1 MNDLKDR
8 LTLSP
13 APASDARA
21 SVSHLLSR
29 ASTYPCSAATPAF
42 TRLAHSTSTF
52 QLALDALLP
61 IIDPPIPA
69 ELTSRILASFILFAL
84 YAPHPIAINPFK
96 SVLFVTFIKERD
108 KARAASA
115 VGIAPNEPLVWVL
128 WKILKGDG
136 DDIGPYS
143 PSALAR
149 SLLPPNFRATKLIL
163 DDTLYRATDADLNDN
178 TYAHLEHNA
187 RPVTPLN
194 GNVRYVTSEEDAQNE
209 AVARAMHLLLAA
221 RSRVLSLAEQRHL
234 MPLLP
239 ALLSP
244 STRQAR
250 PPRALLAPAD
260 IAPLVATNPA
270 LAAGVVGA
278 LLAAGPLYDTSNG
291 LTSDLPR
298 DVSVLLSGAV
308 DQANG
313 GTAGMKTSAILF
325 ALARLPPML
334 PTFDVL
340 GRLLRDPRAVNVD
353 DEMVD
358 QSNGFNG
365 KAMTRNEF
373 FAGGSTASTITNGNG
388 HGKAATTTI
397 SDLVR
402 TEVLGRFI
410 AASIDW
416 LDSAEREEREGRV
429 SEDTWAQGVVHLCR
443 FYSALLRAGVVD
455 LASDTDSAAMA
466 HFSLRHA
473 RFGEANALYRLL
485 VGGIA
490 E

>member
-1 MNDLKDR
+1 MHAVLRRMNDEPSFS
-8 LTLSP
+8 TPPLS
-13 APASDARA
+13 SIDARA
-21 SVSHLLSR
+21 SVSHLLSH

-61 IIDPPIPA
+61 VLDPPVPA
-69 ELTSRILASFILFAL
+69 ELTTRILASFILFAL
-84 YAPHPIAINPFK
+84 YAPHPIEINPFK
-96 SVLFVTFIKERD
+96 SVLFVTFVKERD

-115 VGIAPNEPLVWVL
+115 GGVAPNEPLVWVL

-163 DDTLYRATDADLNDN
+163 DDTLYRAAAADLDDSA
-178 TYAHLEHNA
+178 YSQLEENA
-187 RPVTPLN
+187 RPVTLQTDNMRLITP
-194 GNVRYVTSEEDAQNE
+194 EDDAQNE
-209 AVARAMHLLLAA
+209 AVAHAMRLLLAA

-244 STRQAR
+244 ATRHEN

-260 IAPLVATNPA
+260 LTPLVAINPA

-278 LLAAGPLYDTSNG
+278 LLAAGTPTGGPNG
-291 LTSDLPR
+291 LDSVAA
-298 DVSVLLSGAV
+298 DVLEGLNGSSGV
-308 DQANG
+308 GEHPNG
-313 GTAGMKTSAILF
+313 
-325 ALARLPPML
+325 ARLPPML

-340 GRLLRDPRAVNVD
+340 GRLLRDGRVVALDDENVD
-353 DEMVD
+353 FGDGLNGN
-358 QSNGFNG
+358 SNGLG
-365 KAMTRNEF
+365 AT
-373 FAGGSTASTITNGNG
+373 
-388 HGKAATTTI
+388 ATTTI
-397 SDLVR
+397 ADLIR
-402 TEVLGRFI
+402 TDVLGRFV

-416 LDSAEREEREGRV
+416 LDSAEREEREGRA

-443 FYSALLRAGVVD
+443 FYAALLRAGIAD
-455 LASDTDSAAMA
+455 STSDADSAAMA

-485 VGGIA
+485 VSGA
-490 E
+490 NE

>member
-1 MNDLKDR
+1 MHAVLRAMNDEP
-8 LTLSP
+8 LSLSSRVSP
-13 APASDARA
+13 VDARA
-21 SVSHLLSR
+21 SVSHLLSH

-61 IIDPPIPA
+61 VIDPPVPA

-84 YAPHPIAINPFK
+84 YAPHPIEINPFK
-96 SVLFVTFIKERD
+96 SVLFVTFLKERD

-115 VGIAPNEPLVWVL
+115 GGIAPNEPLVWVL

-163 DDTLYRATDADLNDN
+163 DDTLYRADPADLDD
-178 TYAHLEHNA
+178 TAYAHLEENA
-187 RPVTPLN
+187 RPSTPQN
-194 GNVRYVTSEEDAQNE
+194 DNTRPITSEEDAQNE
-209 AVARAMHLLLAA
+209 LVAHAMRLLLAA

-234 MPLLP
+234 TPLLP

-244 STRQAR
+244 ATRSHN

-260 IAPLVATNPA
+260 LAPLVATNPA
-270 LAAGVVGA
+270 LAAGVIGA
-278 LLAAGPLYDTSNG
+278 LLAVGPPEGQNGVDLVAADVLDG
-291 LTSDLPR
+291 LT
-298 DVSVLLSGAV
+298 VLSGAGE
-308 DQANG
+308 QA
-313 GTAGMKTSAILF
+313 AGMKTSAIIS

-340 GRLLRDPRAVNVD
+340 GRLLRDTRTVATVGDENVNFGDDIHGGVD
-353 DEMVD
+353 
-358 QSNGFNG
+358 
-365 KAMTRNEF
+365 A
-373 FAGGSTASTITNGNG
+373 NGNG
-388 HGKAATTTI
+388 LGAATTI
-397 SDLVR
+397 ADLIR
-402 TEVLGRFI
+402 TDVVGRFV

-416 LDSAEREEREGRV
+416 LDNAEREEREGRA

-443 FYSALLRAGVVD
+443 FYAALLRAG
-455 LASDTDSAAMA
+455 LADPTSDADSAAMA

-485 VGGIA
+485 VGGTN